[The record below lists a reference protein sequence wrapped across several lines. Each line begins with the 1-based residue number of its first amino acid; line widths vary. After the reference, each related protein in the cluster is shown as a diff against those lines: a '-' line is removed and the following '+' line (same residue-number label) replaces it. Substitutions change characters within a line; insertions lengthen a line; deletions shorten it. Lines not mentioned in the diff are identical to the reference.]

1 MINPVQPNLFI
12 ARSAPPVFNEGAA
25 STASKVAAFITTVL
39 ASLASFVFLPAEAAL
54 SVSLGIAAL
63 LAMLCCAGNNEG
75 IRDVQPR
82 RWFQPIY
89 DAPRTLFPRGLF
101 PVVNPGPR
109 VPVGGNHQP
118 FVAPIPV
125 LQPQQQVG
133 HQEGPRAPVGH
144 GHRAPPGGIPILP
157 QAERHQLPPVAPV
170 VAQRPAESAP
180 AAHRVPVG
188 HRA

>member
-1 MINPVQPNLFI
+1 
-12 ARSAPPVFNEGAA
+12 
-25 STASKVAAFITTVL
+25 
-39 ASLASFVFLPAEAAL
+39 
-54 SVSLGIAAL
+54 
-63 LAMLCCAGNNEG
+63 
-75 IRDVQPR
+75 
-82 RWFQPIY
+82 
-89 DAPRTLFPRGLF
+89 
-101 PVVNPGPR
+101 
-109 VPVGGNHQP
+109 
-118 FVAPIPV
+118 VAPIPV